1 MDVILIPGFWLDS
14 SAWDDIAPAVRAAG
28 HDPKPITLP
37 GLVPPDPDVGL
48 RTQVEYVVGLVDA
61 AAGPVVLVGHS
72 GGGAVAHAV
81 VDARPDR
88 VAKVIY
94 VDSLPLGDGGLIND
108 GFTAVAGMVPLP
120 PRDEFDEESVV
131 DMDDDV
137 WAEFDARALPVP
149 EKVASEKQVLS
160 DPRRYDVPVTVI
172 TCELPESTL
181 RDLMAKG
188 HPYVAELAAVKHYE
202 IVELPTGHW
211 PMLSKPAELAA
222 LVAAA
227 LPTPSV
233 VE

>member
-14 SAWDDIAPAVRAAG
+14 SAWDDIVPAIRAAG
-28 HDPKPITLP
+28 HEPRPITLP
-37 GLVPPDPDVGL
+37 GLVPADPEIGL
-48 RTQVEYVVGLVDA
+48 RDQIDVVTELVDA

-72 GGGAVAHAV
+72 GGGAVAHGV

-94 VDSLPLGDGGLIND
+94 VDSGPLGDGNVIND
-108 GFTAVAGMVPLP
+108 GFDADENGMVALP
-120 PRDEFDEESVV
+120 DKMVFDDEMVA
-131 DMDDDV
+131 DMDEKI
-137 WAEFDARALPVP
+137 WAAFAGRAIPIP
-149 EKVASEKQVLS
+149 EKVATEKQVLS

-172 TCELPESTL
+172 TSEMSEATL
-181 RDLMAKG
+181 RELIAGG

-211 PMLSKPAELAA
+211 PMFTKPAELAA
-222 LVAAA
+222 LIVAA
-227 LPTPSV
+227 LPLSV